1 MRTATEALRRPLHKA
16 LLRASV
22 SLWLISCGGGNPEA
36 GIEIIGGPGSTPG
49 KFALPR
55 AAARDAA
62 GRIFVVDKSGRVQ
75 RFSAAGQVEKV
86 WRTPAVEKGR
96 PAGVACDPRG
106 TVLVADTHYHRVLR
120 YTPDGELL
128 AEFGSEGDGPG
139 QFMYPTGLAVAADG
153 TTYVSEFGGNDRVQV
168 FGPDGKVLRAWGKYG
183 EADGEFKRPQGLAL
197 AGDLLYVADAANHRI
212 QVFSAEGRFIRSWG
226 GVKYPYSVSVDGE
239 GGVLVAEYGSHR
251 VSKFAPDGRPL
262 GSAGGAG
269 NAPGQLNTPWS
280 VVAAGAKIVV
290 VDSENHRLQLWP
302 SSRLGGP
309 R

>member
-1 MRTATEALRRPLHKA
+1 MRGALPLLVLA
-16 LLRASV
+16 FV
-22 SLWLISCGGGNPEA
+22 GCGKPAES
-36 GIEIIGGPGSTPG
+36 GIEIIGGPGPTPG

-55 AAARDAA
+55 SAARDAA
-62 GRIFVVDKSGRVQ
+62 GRFFIVDKSGRVQ
-75 RFSAAGQVEKV
+75 RFSAKGEVEKV

-96 PAGVACDPRG
+96 PTGVACDPRG

-128 AEFGSEGDGPG
+128 GEFGSEGDGPG

-153 TTYVSEFGGNDRVQV
+153 TLYVSEFGGNDRVQV
-168 FGPDGKVLRAWGKYG
+168 FGPDGRVLRAWGKYG
-183 EADGEFKRPQGLAL
+183 EAEGEFKRPQGICL
-197 AGDLLYVADAANHRI
+197 AGDLLYVADAANHRV
-212 QVFSAEGRFIRSWG
+212 QVFSAEGRFIRSWA
-226 GVKYPYSVSVDGE
+226 GVKYPYSVSIDGE
-239 GGVLVAEYGSHR
+239 GSVLVAEYGGHR

-262 GSAGGAG
+262 ASAGGAG
-269 NAPGQLNTPWS
+269 NGPGQLNTPWA
-280 VVAAGAKIVV
+280 VVAAGPKILV